1 MRLRSRLWEKT
12 VWEIQRGGG
21 SRGRGGYRS
30 AFFLCDPT
38 AVLSGRF
45 TTPGRKGTKCAR
57 YTHTQQV
64 REGRKRKGGG
74 GIIIYPHAGRPI
86 TYGRGEGNEGR
97 KNQFTAIPKLHSN
110 AWYIANGTFLK
121 GGENA
126 FSGRLF
132 VRRGTCLLTNEV
144 LSTKVLLFPSSS
156 FLRPPNG
163 TQQERDSFIS
173 VPSSL
178 FLCCRRRFEW
188 AFSLRRLN
196 IYPSKRM
203 GVGTSLWLSHLS

>member
-1 MRLRSRLWEKT
+1 MRSIYTYTTSEGREK
-12 VWEIQRGGG
+12 EKG
-21 SRGRGGYRS
+21 RGR
-30 AFFLCDPT
+30 DHNIP
-38 AVLSGRF
+38 
-45 TTPGRKGTKCAR
+45 AR
-57 YTHTQQV
+57 GETNYV
-64 REGRKRKGGG
+64 RKR
-74 GIIIYPHAGRPI
+74 
-86 TYGRGEGNEGR
+86 RGERTKEKSIYR
-97 KNQFTAIPKLHSN
+97 DPETSFQ
-110 AWYIANGTFLK
+110 WYIANGTFLK

-163 TQQERDSFIS
+163 TQQEKDSFIS